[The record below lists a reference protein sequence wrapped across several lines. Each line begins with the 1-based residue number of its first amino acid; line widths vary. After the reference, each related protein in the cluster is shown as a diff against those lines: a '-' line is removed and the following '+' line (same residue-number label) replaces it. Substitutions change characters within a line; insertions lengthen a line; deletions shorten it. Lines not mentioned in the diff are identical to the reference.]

1 MRPGGDGH
9 DAAGDIFFACP
20 SSLRIDRQAGVRPSV
35 RQWFY
40 AATAAVQ
47 AVMLRTAL
55 GFFVSF
61 LFCTSNILARGVP
74 DSFAEL
80 AANLSPAVV
89 NISTTQAV
97 AERSFDIPEFPP
109 GSPFEDFFREFFDR
123 HRSDQQSRKVTSLG
137 SGFIIDASGYI
148 VTNSHVISDAV
159 EITVLLH
166 DDTTLNA
173 RVIGKDSKTDL
184 ALLRVETNRRLPFVS
199 FGDSD
204 RVRVGDWVL
213 AIGNP
218 YGLGGSVTAGI
229 ISARARDLRNGP
241 YDDFFQTDAAINL
254 GNSGGPLFNT
264 DGQVIGIN
272 TAIYSRTGG
281 NIGIGFA
288 IPSNLAGMVVADLR
302 QYGRTR
308 RGRIGV
314 HIQEVTEE
322 IAESLGLAKPGGAL
336 VASVLKNS
344 PAAQAG
350 IKAGD
355 VALVFDGHVVEDY
368 RRLPRLVAETP
379 SGKTVEVTVFRG
391 GKERVFHVVI
401 GEMSEGEQQKEGDSR
416 ENSSKNGIIGHR
428 GIIKIVELGLT
439 LAPLSTET
447 RRQYTIPEDLHGV
460 VVTSVEVGSDASEKG
475 LYPGDVIVEINQKEV
490 TTLADVKWQIDM
502 AVKSSRKTVLLL
514 ISNRGR
520 LRFVPLKLA
529 KK

>member
-1 MRPGGDGH
+1 MLSTAFRLFV
-9 DAAGDIFFACP
+9 IFLICIKNGVVF
-20 SSLRIDRQAGVRPSV
+20 SS
-35 RQWFY
+35 
-40 AATAAVQ
+40 T
-47 AVMLRTAL
+47 TK
-55 GFFVSF
+55 
-61 LFCTSNILARGVP
+61 

-80 AANLSPAVV
+80 AEKLSPAVV

-123 HRSDQQSRKVTSLG
+123 HRSDQPSRKATSLG

-148 VTNSHVISDAV
+148 VTNSHVIADAV

-166 DDTTLNA
+166 DNTPLNA
-173 RVIGKDSKTDL
+173 KVIGKDSKTDL
-184 ALLRVETNRRLPFVS
+184 ALLRVDPKGRLPFVS

-204 RVRVGDWVL
+204 QVRVGDWVL

-288 IPSNLAGMVVADLR
+288 IPSNLAGLVVADLR

-322 IAESLGLAKPGGAL
+322 IAESLGLSKPGGAL
-336 VASVLKNS
+336 VASVLGNS
-344 PAAQAG
+344 PAAKAG

-355 VALVFDGHVVEDY
+355 VALTFDGHVIEDY

-379 SGKTVEVTVFRG
+379 SGKTVDITVFRS
-391 GKERVFHVVI
+391 GKERIFNVII
-401 GEMSEGEQQKEGDSR
+401 GEMANGEHHH
-416 ENSSKNGIIGHR
+416 ENVFRDESSQSGIIGQGGR
-428 GIIKIVELGLT
+428 TRIAELGLT
-439 LAPLSTET
+439 LAPLSVET
-447 RRQYTIPEDLHGV
+447 RRQYTVPEEMHGV
-460 VVTSVEVGSDASEKG
+460 VVTGVDVSSDASEKG
-475 LYPGDVIVEINQKEV
+475 LYPGDIIVEINQNEIA
-490 TTLADVKWQIDM
+490 TIADVRWHVETAI
-502 AVKSSRKTVLLL
+502 KSHRKTVLLL
-514 ISNRGR
+514 IANRGR
-520 LRFVPLKLA
+520 LRFVPIKIS
-529 KK
+529 KNMQR

>member
-1 MRPGGDGH
+1 MTLFA
-9 DAAGDIFFACP
+9 DAKFSSPRQPWHVANGAGMF
-20 SSLRIDRQAGVRPSV
+20 S
-35 RQWFY
+35 
-40 AATAAVQ
+40 
-47 AVMLRTAL
+47 TAL
-55 GFFVSF
+55 GFLGFIVMF
-61 LFCTSNILARGVP
+61 LTCTGSGVVLASATP
-74 DSFAEL
+74 DNFAEL
-80 AANLSPAVV
+80 AASLSPAVV

-123 HRSDQQSRKVTSLG
+123 QRSDQPSRKATSLG

-148 VTNSHVISDAV
+148 VTNSHVIADAV

-166 DDTTLNA
+166 DNTSLNA
-173 RVIGKDSKTDL
+173 KVIGKDSKTDL
-184 ALLRVETNRRLPFVS
+184 ALLRVEPKIRLPFVS

-204 RVRVGDWVL
+204 QVRVGDWVL

-288 IPSNLAGMVVADLR
+288 IPSNLAGLVVADLR
-302 QYGRTR
+302 QYGKTR

-322 IAESLGLAKPGGAL
+322 IAESLGLSKPGGAL
-336 VASVLKNS
+336 VASVLGNS
-344 PAAQAG
+344 PASKAG

-355 VALVFDGHVVEDY
+355 VALTFDGHIVEDY

-379 SGKTVEVTVFRG
+379 SGKVVDVTIFRS
-391 GKERVFHVVI
+391 GKERVFHVLV
-401 GEMSEGEQQKEGDSR
+401 GEMAEGEPQHESGSR
-416 ENSSKNGIIGHR
+416 EDSSQSQSGGVGPGGRTRIA
-428 GIIKIVELGLT
+428 ELGLT
-439 LAPLSTET
+439 LAPLSAEI
-447 RRQYTIPEDLHGV
+447 RRQYTVPEDLRGV
-460 VVTSVEVGSDASEKG
+460 VVTGVDVSSDASEKG
-475 LYPGDVIVEINQKEV
+475 LYPGDVIVEINQNEV
-490 TTLADVKWQIDM
+490 TTIEDVRWHVETAI
-502 AVKSSRKTVLLL
+502 KSHRKTVLLL
-514 ISNRGR
+514 ITNRGR
-520 LRFVPLKLA
+520 LRFVPIKIS

>member
-1 MRPGGDGH
+1 MLSAVFGLIILFILSSFNG
-9 DAAGDIFFACP
+9 ILFANTT
-20 SSLRIDRQAGVRPSV
+20 I
-35 RQWFY
+35 
-40 AATAAVQ
+40 
-47 AVMLRTAL
+47 
-55 GFFVSF
+55 
-61 LFCTSNILARGVP
+61 

-80 AANLSPAVV
+80 AAILSPAVV

-123 HRSDQQSRKVTSLG
+123 HRSDQPSRKATSLG
-137 SGFIIDASGYI
+137 SGFIIDSSGYI
-148 VTNSHVISDAV
+148 VTNSHVIADAV

-166 DDTTLNA
+166 DNTSLKA
-173 RVIGKDSKTDL
+173 KVIGKDSKTDL
-184 ALLRVETNRRLPFVS
+184 ALLRVEPEIPLPFVS

-288 IPSNLAGMVVADLR
+288 IPSNLAGLVVADLR

-322 IAESLGLAKPGGAL
+322 IAESLGLSKPGGAL
-336 VASVLKNS
+336 VASVLGNS
-344 PAAQAG
+344 PAARAG

-355 VALVFDGHVVEDY
+355 VALTFDGHVVEDY

-379 SGKTVEVTVFRG
+379 SGKTVDVTIFRS
-391 GKERVFHVVI
+391 GKERIFHVVV
-401 GEMSEGEQQKEGDSR
+401 GEMAEGEHQNEGVSR
-416 ENSSKNGIIGHR
+416 DESSQSGGVGPGGRTRIA
-428 GIIKIVELGLT
+428 ELGLT
-439 LAPLSTET
+439 LAPLSAET
-447 RRQYTIPEDLHGV
+447 RRQYAVPEDLRGV
-460 VVTSVEVGSDASEKG
+460 VVTGVDVNSDASEKG
-475 LYPGDVIVEINQKEV
+475 LYPGDVIVEINQNEV
-490 TTLADVKWQIDM
+490 TTLADVRWHVET
-502 AVKSSRKTVLLL
+502 ALKSRRKTVLLL
-514 ISNRGR
+514 ITNRGR
-520 LRFVPLKLA
+520 LRFVPIRISQKENTQR
-529 KK
+529 